1 MTKSLAKDFRR
12 EIRKSIS
19 RFISIMLIV
28 ALGVAFY
35 SGVRSTMPAMH
46 KTADAIY
53 DKQNLMDIRVVG
65 TMGLTQSDLGA
76 LSRVEGIQDIE
87 GSFTTDFLCI
97 VQSKEIVTRAISMTE
112 KINGIISYFIYKHN
126 TKEIQKKLLYT
137 SKNARLFN

>member
-1 MTKSLAKDFRR
+1 MTKSLKKDFKR

-46 KTADAIY
+46 KTADATY

-65 TMGLTQSDLGA
+65 TMGLTQSDLAA
-76 LSRVEGIQDIE
+76 LSRIEGIQDI
-87 GSFTTDFLCI
+87 
-97 VQSKEIVTRAISMTE
+97 V
-112 KINGIISYFIYKHN
+112 
-126 TKEIQKKLLYT
+126 
-137 SKNARLFN
+137 